1 MIDEKK
7 IEEAA
12 QGAADLY
19 EQDLPIMSYNEDT
32 EVDGQHHF
40 CQEFGAELFK
50 DGAKWAIQEFLKDLW
65 HPAEEEPDKSKSDII
80 TLGFDNDAYLQFK
93 ESILWNK
100 ESWRHS
106 ISRCQIIKWAYLSDI
121 LPKEG
126 GEQRKNLKLE
136 KGFLLLLKL
145 LSRIVVM
152 VASLVMMA
160 HVITR
165 L

>member
-1 MIDEKK
+1 MVDDKK
-7 IEEAA
+7 IEAA
-12 QGAADLY
+12 ARGAADLY
-19 EQDLPIMSYNEDT
+19 EQDLPMMSYDEDT

-50 DGAKWAIQEFLKDLW
+50 DGAKWAINEFLKNLW
-65 HPAEEEPDKSKSDII
+65 HPNTEEPDKSKSDII

-93 ESILWNK
+93 ESILWNE

-126 GEQRKNLKLE
+126 GEQ
-136 KGFLLLLKL
+136 
-145 LSRIVVM
+145 
-152 VASLVMMA
+152 
-160 HVITR
+160 
-165 L
+165 

>member
-19 EQDLPIMSYNEDT
+19 EQDLPIMSYYEDT

-50 DGAKWAIQEFLKDLW
+50 DGAKWAINELLKDLW
-65 HPAEEEPDKSKSDII
+65 HPNTEEPDKSKSDII

-121 LPKEG
+121 LPK
-126 GEQRKNLKLE
+126 
-136 KGFLLLLKL
+136 KGDK
-145 LSRIVVM
+145 
-152 VASLVMMA
+152 
-160 HVITR
+160 HD
-165 L
+165 

>member
-1 MIDEKK
+1 MIDDKK

-50 DGAKWAIQEFLKDLW
+50 DGAKWAINEFLKNLW
-65 HPAEEEPDKSKSDII
+65 HPNTEEPDKSKSDII

-93 ESILWNK
+93 ESILWRE

-121 LPKEG
+121 LPKQE
-126 GEQRKNLKLE
+126 
-136 KGFLLLLKL
+136 
-145 LSRIVVM
+145 
-152 VASLVMMA
+152 
-160 HVITR
+160 
-165 L
+165 